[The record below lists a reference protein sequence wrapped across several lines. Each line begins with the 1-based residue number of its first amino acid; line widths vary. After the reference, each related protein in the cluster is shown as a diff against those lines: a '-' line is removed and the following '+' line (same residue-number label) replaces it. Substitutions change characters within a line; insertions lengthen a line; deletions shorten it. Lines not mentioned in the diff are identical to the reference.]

1 MLEIKPIQERV
12 MVALAHYKFLTVS
25 QLTRLGSGSKGRTQ
39 EAVRKLIEAG
49 LVANSHYGGVTRNGA
64 GRVES
69 ISYLTAKG
77 ARVLLENNHHL
88 DLKAIKYPKS
98 INSIF
103 KNDYLHRISTINTW
117 ISFEEWAKATGQ
129 EVAFFHTYFDKLG
142 SQIKQEE
149 DIPLQS
155 ITRLDFKNGTY
166 IEPDA
171 IFLSEGQGKKC
182 FFILEVCN
190 GKDTKRHVEQIR
202 QNVYAIYNGIPTDK
216 YKQNKSPRLLCTF
229 ETENQLKLALDK
241 ISEDAYFQAEWIEK
255 AVFLNVAEQVWQ
267 SFPENWKTSRRATIR
282 LTDL

>member
-12 MVALAHYKFLTVS
+12 MTALAHYKFLTVS
-25 QLTRLGSGSKGRTQ
+25 QFMRLGTGSKLRTQ
-39 EAVRKLIEAG
+39 EAIRILRDGG
-49 LVANSHYGGVTRNGA
+49 LVASSHYGGVTRNGA

-77 ARVLLENNHHL
+77 AKVLIENNHHL
-88 DLKAIKYPKS
+88 DLKVIKYPKS

-117 ISFEEWAKATGQ
+117 ISFEEWAKQTGQ

-142 SQIKQEE
+142 SQIRQEE
-149 DIPLQS
+149 DVPLQS
-155 ITRLDFKNGTY
+155 ITRLGFKNGTY

-171 IFLSEGQGKKC
+171 IFMSEGQGKKC
-182 FFILEVCN
+182 FYILEVCN

-216 YKQNKSPRLLCTF
+216 YKQNKNPRLLCTF
-229 ETENQLKLALDK
+229 ETENQLELALDK
-241 ISEDAYFQAEWIEK
+241 MSEDAYFQAEWIEK
-255 AVFLNVAEQVWQ
+255 AVFLNVAGQIWQ
-267 SFPENWKTSRRATIR
+267 SFPENWKTVRRTTIS
-282 LTDL
+282 LENL